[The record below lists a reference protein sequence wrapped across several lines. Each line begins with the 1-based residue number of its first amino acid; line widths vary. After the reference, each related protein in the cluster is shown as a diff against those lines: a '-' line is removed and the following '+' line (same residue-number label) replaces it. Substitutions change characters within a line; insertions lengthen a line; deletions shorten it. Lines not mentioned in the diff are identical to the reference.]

1 MSKKTLPD
9 ELRSV
14 LLAHSLDAPDP
25 ESTVEQILA
34 ATVGTPAGQAASTP
48 TNTSRH
54 WWTSG
59 QLLGAAVVVALLVL
73 GLGTY
78 TLRGGLSH
86 REATGAGSNGAAFK
100 NAGPADLPANG
111 TAQPSSALGQQGQ
124 NPGQAPRAVPVDP
137 PVPTDLPC
145 TSIPGGHAVI
155 GARTNF
161 RLSSTGETLYV
172 YEFLCI
178 GDFGQ
183 RSGSEVQVF
192 GRTGDSLHYLS
203 TLIPAGK
210 NGHVDY
216 LAALPNGVRIQ
227 GTDQSAGARPGDV
240 ISVSYTT
247 SDGGRTF
254 SSSGKLIAR
263 ACTRADL
270 SARLVSADGGI
281 SGQHQVLQLTN
292 LTPNPCGLEGF
303 PTLVTLAN
311 GQPTGPVLTTTLSG
325 PAGGVTKAKVPP
337 IVVLSPGGTVGAI
350 IEPATDHPTCAQANQ
365 LRITLPDGASLGP
378 VPANLPTCGLEVH
391 PLVGNP
397 YGSD

>member
-25 ESTVEQILA
+25 DSTVEQILA
-34 ATVGTPAGQAASTP
+34 ATVGTPAGRAESTP
-48 TNTSRH
+48 ATVSRR
-54 WWTSG
+54 WWTSS

-73 GLGTY
+73 VGAGSYL
-78 TLRGGLSH
+78 LRGGLNH
-86 REATGAGSNGAAFK
+86 REATGAASNRAASDSAGQAGLAAGS
-100 NAGPADLPANG
+100 
-111 TAQPSSALGQQGQ
+111 AQPPPAVGQQQPKAGQ
-124 NPGQAPRAVPVDP
+124 VPSAVPSDP

-172 YEFLCI
+172 YEFLCV
-178 GDFGQ
+178 GDNGQ

-192 GRTGDSLHYLS
+192 GRLAGSLHYLS
-203 TLIPAGK
+203 TLIPASK
-210 NGHVDY
+210 DGHVDY

-227 GTDQSAGARPGDV
+227 GTDQSAGPRPGDV
-240 ISVSYTT
+240 VSISYTT

-263 ACTRADL
+263 ACTRPDL
-270 SARLVSADGGI
+270 SVRVVTADGGVT
-281 SGQHQVLQLTN
+281 GRHQVLQLTN
-292 LTPNPCGLEGF
+292 LTSAPCGLEGF
-303 PTLVTLAN
+303 PTLVTSAN
-311 GQPTGPVLTTTLSG
+311 GKPVGPVLTATLSG
-325 PAGGVTKAKVPP
+325 PAGGVTKAKIAP
-337 IVVLSPGGTVGAI
+337 IVVLIPGGTAGAI
-350 IEPATDHPTCAQANQ
+350 IELTTEHPTCAQGNQ

-378 VPANLPTCGLEVH
+378 VLADLPTCGLQVH

-397 YGSD
+397 YGTD